1 MMTCWQ
7 ENEMKVKEHLYFM
20 HDALKNVTS
29 IFDGQQTKRTRYEYD
44 PFGSLLVT
52 EGDAAHENKFRF
64 SCEFSDDD
72 LGLVYYNYRHLNPQD
87 GRWINRD
94 PISEQ
99 GGWNLYGF
107 VKNCSVSSTDK
118 RGLKKAEPLQDYWDR
133 WEKSKVGQLS
143 KQQLNWARKMLAN
156 GCIDITIIALGRL
169 PKYVNCFKT
178 FTLAQK
184 EYDKMKKDKS
194 CGKNCPIIY
203 SVHFG
208 EKKPGDIA
216 EFDKNDKLIKKN
228 YI

>member
-1 MMTCWQ
+1 
-7 ENEMKVKEHLYFM
+7 M

-99 GGWNLYGF
+99 GGWNLYSF
-107 VKNCSVSSTDK
+107 LSKIVQFPQQIK
-118 RGLKKAEPLQDYWDR
+118 RL
-133 WEKSKVGQLS
+133 EKS
-143 KQQLNWARKMLAN
+143 
-156 GCIDITIIALGRL
+156 
-169 PKYVNCFKT
+169 
-178 FTLAQK
+178 
-184 EYDKMKKDKS
+184 
-194 CGKNCPIIY
+194 
-203 SVHFG
+203 
-208 EKKPGDIA
+208 
-216 EFDKNDKLIKKN
+216 
-228 YI
+228 